1 MANWAR
7 LSLLMSSSVLPE
19 NMEPQ
24 ITSMQPDF
32 FSFSKNISLTLLG
45 EVQVILYCKYTNI
58 MENNERD
65 FLQEA
70 QKEIASLKERIASLE
85 ERLAAFEAHVGEPEE
100 ASEVDFSDVELGVTD
115 TLPEPQPEPVPTPE
129 PEVEEPVLMPEEP
142 EEPRQPEEPK
152 APEQPAPAAVA
163 PSANISSY
171 AWSKDN
177 PGILV
182 KNIRSGISLLDRAL
196 FIGTLFK
203 EDFNLYDNTIAE
215 LNNLHTLDEAVAYI
229 QEHFPE
235 WEMGT
240 DVVYRFMMA
249 VRKKLG

>member
-1 MANWAR
+1 
-7 LSLLMSSSVLPE
+7 
-19 NMEPQ
+19 
-24 ITSMQPDF
+24 
-32 FSFSKNISLTLLG
+32 
-45 EVQVILYCKYTNI
+45 

-70 QKEIASLKERIASLE
+70 QKEIAFLKERIAALE
-85 ERLAAFEAHVGEPEE
+85 EKLAAWEVHAAEVPQEAP
-100 ASEVDFSDVELGVTD
+100 EVDFSDVELGVTD
-115 TLPEPQPEPVPTPE
+115 ALPEPAPTPE
-129 PEVEEPVLMPEEP
+129 PVVEEPVLVSEEP
-142 EEPRQPEEPK
+142 EEPRQPEQPK
-152 APEQPAPAAVA
+152 APEQPPPSAAVA
-163 PSANISSY
+163 PSASISGY

-203 EDFNLYDNTIAE
+203 EDFNLYDSTIAD
-215 LNNLHTLDEAVAYI
+215 LNNLNTLDEAVAYI

>member
-1 MANWAR
+1 
-7 LSLLMSSSVLPE
+7 
-19 NMEPQ
+19 
-24 ITSMQPDF
+24 
-32 FSFSKNISLTLLG
+32 
-45 EVQVILYCKYTNI
+45 

-115 TLPEPQPEPVPTPE
+115 ALPEPVPQPVEEPANLPE
-129 PEVEEPVLMPEEP
+129 PEPELIPEP
-142 EEPRQPEEPK
+142 EPEPEPILEPEPAPAPEPQSAPEEPK
-152 APEQPAPAAVA
+152 PAPAPASA
-163 PSANISSY
+163 PVPANIASY

>member
-1 MANWAR
+1 
-7 LSLLMSSSVLPE
+7 
-19 NMEPQ
+19 
-24 ITSMQPDF
+24 
-32 FSFSKNISLTLLG
+32 
-45 EVQVILYCKYTNI
+45 

-142 EEPRQPEEPK
+142 EEPRHPEEPK

-163 PSANISSY
+163 PSASISSY